1 MTAPPIHCY
10 EFGDFRLDAAKRVLL
25 RKGAPV
31 PLTPRVFETLL
42 YLVQH
47 PDTVLD
53 KERLMEAVWPDSI
66 VEENNL
72 TQNISTLRRVFGE
85 TPGSH
90 RFIVTV
96 PGRGYRFV
104 AEVRSTEN
112 GTEPAEKISAASD
125 EAMQPSPSVDSQLTT
140 SSAAIRRTRLVRL
153 ELVLALICAFLIVGV
168 LALLIYRKSGPTKS
182 NATPSLAARAVTVQ
196 QKSIAVLPFEN
207 LSSDPENA
215 YFAAGIQ
222 DDLLTSL
229 TQIHD
234 LKVISHTSVMA
245 YQKSLGRN
253 MREIAQALGV
263 ANVLEGSVRRV
274 GDRVLVSVQLIDARN
289 DLHIWAERY
298 DRPLADS
305 LGLQGELATQIA
317 AALEAQLAPE
327 EKVSLETKPT
337 DNPEAY
343 ALYLQARGRE
353 ATLNKSRSYEIAT
366 EQLYARAFA
375 LDPKFA
381 LAQARRSIVNSHLVF
396 DADVKS
402 RRAEAR
408 TEAEE
413 ALRLSPSLGEAHTAL
428 GLSLFWGDKDYGAA
442 LKHFSSAAATLPSEP
457 QLLVYIAEIYRRQG
471 RWRESLTTFERAR
484 DLDPRGE
491 IVATAAFSHLMVR
504 DWPGAVAGYNR
515 ALKLAPD
522 SAYAKIGLS
531 YLEIFQNSNPAA
543 GRNIL
548 QTIPPG
554 IDPNGMVT
562 EARWDFAMLERDYA
576 GAERILADF
585 GSKDFPRDG
594 ADPKT
599 FYEGRT
605 ALARGDVESARHYF
619 EAARP
624 GFEEHL
630 RNDPDDPQ
638 GHAQFGLLYAYMQRK
653 EDALREARRALEMEP
668 ESQNAFHGAS
678 LAGNLA
684 LVCALVGEQN
694 EAITLIERLLSTP
707 GPVQMPDQPSNITLA
722 DLRLRWEWDSLR
734 SNPRFQKILAGPEP
748 KTTLT
753 TRAQTTASIISAH

>member
-182 NATPSLAARAVTVQ
+182 NATTSLAARAVTVQ

-327 EKVSLETKPT
+327 EKASLETKPT

-491 IVATAAFSHLMVR
+491 IVAMAAFSHLMVR

-734 SNPRFQKILAGPEP
+734 SNPRFQKILAEPEP
-748 KTTLT
+748 KTILAK
-753 TRAQTTASIISAH
+753 AQ

>member
-1 MTAPPIHCY
+1 
-10 EFGDFRLDAAKRVLL
+10 
-25 RKGAPV
+25 
-31 PLTPRVFETLL
+31 
-42 YLVQH
+42 
-47 PDTVLD
+47 
-53 KERLMEAVWPDSI
+53 
-66 VEENNL
+66 
-72 TQNISTLRRVFGE
+72 
-85 TPGSH
+85 
-90 RFIVTV
+90 
-96 PGRGYRFV
+96 
-104 AEVRSTEN
+104 
-112 GTEPAEKISAASD
+112 
-125 EAMQPSPSVDSQLTT
+125 
-140 SSAAIRRTRLVRL
+140 
-153 ELVLALICAFLIVGV
+153 
-168 LALLIYRKSGPTKS
+168 
-182 NATPSLAARAVTVQ
+182 
-196 QKSIAVLPFEN
+196 
-207 LSSDPENA
+207 
-215 YFAAGIQ
+215 
-222 DDLLTSL
+222 
-229 TQIHD
+229 
-234 LKVISHTSVMA
+234 
-245 YQKSLGRN
+245 
-253 MREIAQALGV
+253 
-263 ANVLEGSVRRV
+263 
-274 GDRVLVSVQLIDARN
+274 VQLIDARN

-327 EKVSLETKPT
+327 EKASLETKPT

-491 IVATAAFSHLMVR
+491 IVAMAAFSHLMVR

-734 SNPRFQKILAGPEP
+734 SNPRFQKILAEPEP
-748 KTTLT
+748 KTIL
-753 TRAQTTASIISAH
+753 AKVQ